1 MKFLRR
7 LENGTIVTTE
17 DTKGMSLQEIIKKY
31 SEFPCSEIKW
41 RHAAFNTTAS
51 PYLPGFTLT
60 VFGRIMTFAIDTGCS
75 SNLVTSKLAKIWPEE
90 YKGEETM
97 LSKENRVMNTLGGN
111 TPDAFGKALDLEIPS
126 DVSNVYLYDRFIV
139 APAFQKDVELK
150 GYAYDFLL
158 GTPFLMK
165 HYVVID
171 YGRKIISFAA
181 QSLNEFE
188 KDRQTRREQTSVPA
202 KRFDES
208 IPLKAE
214 DIRELRILFNKND
227 AELEQ
232 AIEQQTETDNG
243 DAKQS

>member
-1 MKFLRR
+1 MKFPRR
-7 LENGTIVTTE
+7 LEDGTIVTTE
-17 DTKGMSLQEIIKKY
+17 DTKGMSIQEIIKEY
-31 SEFPCSEIKW
+31 SEFPCSEVKW
-41 RHAAFNTTAS
+41 RHTPFNTTAS

-60 VFGRIMTFAIDTGCS
+60 VFGRIMTFAIDTGSS

-111 TPDAFGKALDLEIPS
+111 IIDAFEKEVDLEIPS

-139 APAFQKDVELK
+139 APAFEKNVELK

-165 HYVVID
+165 HCVVID
-171 YGRKIISFAA
+171 YGRKMISFTA
-181 QSLNEFE
+181 QSLNEFM
-188 KDRQTRREQTSVPA
+188 KDRQARREQTSVPA

-214 DIRELRILFNKND
+214 DIRELRIIFAKND
-227 AELEQ
+227 TELEQ
-232 AIEQQTETDNG
+232 TIEQQTETNNG
-243 DAKQS
+243 DAK